1 MDRNSDIEAYYHQG
15 DVTRRQMRGLA
26 YFAEKF
32 ADPEFELGHYNEMP
46 VTTKSPRKPKFTL
59 SATAKEFVAYCINEH
74 VIEPSCLQRMEW
86 NFRKIAISGD
96 FVANATP
103 YELIEMLTYI
113 LGSHVHWES
122 RLIKAYQLSLLQQIL
137 NRSAQ
142 WANPEMVEGPLL
154 EELAA

>member
-15 DVTRRQMRGLA
+15 DVTRSQMRGLA
-26 YFAEKF
+26 YFVEKF

-46 VTTKSPRKPKFTL
+46 VTTKSPRKPTFTL
-59 SATAKEFVAYCINEH
+59 SATAKEFVAYCINEQ

-86 NFRKIAISGD
+86 NFRKFPIGGE
-96 FVANATP
+96 FVADATP

-113 LGSHVHWES
+113 LGNHVHWES
-122 RLIKAYQLSLLQQIL
+122 RLIKAYQSSLLQQIL
-137 NRSAQ
+137 ARAAQ
-142 WANPEMVEGPLL
+142 WANPEMVDGPLL